1 MSVTVRRLLPIGVL
15 VALLLLV
22 VAIVL
27 SATPVASV
35 RTVTVTGADP
45 ALNRKAQSA
54 LDDAVGT
61 PIVRVDTGE
70 LRQEIIALSPS
81 VKDADVRRVLPGTVE
96 VTLVGRD
103 PVLMWT
109 DRAASTTWLVD
120 AEGVVFGKDT
130 KAPAGTPM
138 LVVADQLSGDERST
152 AVAGAATVLTQIPP
166 ALRAKVK
173 GMRVESRDDIRFTL
187 KGDREVRWGSAED
200 SALKVAV
207 MTRLLKA
214 VPAKVYDVSAP
225 ELPTTRSTP

>member
-1 MSVTVRRLLPIGVL
+1 VTVTVRRLLPIGVL
-15 VALLLLV
+15 IGVVLLV

-45 ALNRKAQSA
+45 VLNRKAQAA

-70 LRQEIIALSPS
+70 LRQEVIALSPS

-96 VTLVGRD
+96 VTLVRRA

-130 KAPAGTPM
+130 RAPAGTPM
-138 LVVADQLSGDERST
+138 LVVSDQLSGDERR
-152 AVAGAATVLTQIPP
+152 P
-166 ALRAKVK
+166 RC
-173 GMRVESRDDIRFTL
+173 
-187 KGDREVRWGSAED
+187 
-200 SALKVAV
+200 
-207 MTRLLKA
+207 
-214 VPAKVYDVSAP
+214 
-225 ELPTTRSTP
+225 